1 MIVVKPR
8 PPDDSHLHLGCFFP
22 AGQTT
27 FLLSDEAVSRTP
39 PMTRANLVALAVEAE
54 QIGFDSL
61 FIADNWSGHQRIS
74 EESKHQGPTYHAA
87 LLAMALFAVTENIG
101 VISTLHTSYH
111 HPSHVAR
118 MGATLDAFSGGRW
131 GWNIVTG
138 FLKEEAGLFGDDPVE
153 HDERYRRAA
162 EFVDVVK
169 LLWSEI
175 EPIDHNGKYY
185 AAAGRLKAPRPVQQ
199 PHPYLINAGASPAG
213 SAFAARYAD
222 MLLTM
227 AQNEER
233 VREVD
238 ERIKALTASEGRSVS
253 TAAFCVSLV
262 REGAGEAEEEWDRLT
277 RSINMAATKELA
289 TDILGGVES
298 MQGMFAE
305 MGEDEATRAFG
316 SAGSTIRLVGT
327 AEEVAEKL
335 ISLKT
340 NTDATGAFIN
350 FPLWS
355 PAELQRF
362 APVLP
367 HLVEAGVWQPP
378 ETRQHSW

>member
-1 MIVVKPR
+1 MKPR

-27 FLLSDEAVSRTP
+27 FLLSDEAVRRTP

-54 QIGFDSL
+54 RIGFDSL

-74 EESKHQGPTYHAA
+74 EMSKHQGPTYHAA
-87 LLAMALFAVTENIG
+87 LLAMALFAVTEHIG
-101 VISTLHTSYH
+101 VISTIHTSYH

-118 MGATLDAFSGGRW
+118 MGATLDAFSDGRW

-138 FLKEEAGLFGDDPVE
+138 FLKQEAGLFGDEPVE

-169 LLWSEI
+169 QLWSEI
-175 EPIDHNGKYY
+175 EPIDHEGKYY
-185 AAAGRLKAPRPVQQ
+185 SAAGRLKAPRPVQS

-213 SAFAARYAD
+213 SAFAAQYAD

-227 AQNEER
+227 AESEDR

-238 ERIKALTASEGRSVS
+238 ERISALTAPLGRSVS

-262 REGAGEAEEEWDRLT
+262 RQGSGEAEEEWDRLSQ
-277 RSINMAATKELA
+277 SINMAATKELA
-289 TDILGGVES
+289 ADILGGVES
-298 MQGMFAE
+298 MKGIFAE
-305 MGEDEATRAFG
+305 MGEEEAARVFG
-316 SAGSTIRLVGT
+316 SAGSTIPLVGT
-327 AEEVAEKL
+327 PEQVAEKL
-335 ISLKT
+335 ISLKLNT
-340 NTDATGAFIN
+340 NATGAFIN

-355 PAELQRF
+355 PDELRQF

-367 HLVEAGVWQPP
+367 YLVEAGVWQPP
-378 ETRQHSW
+378 NTREHSW